1 MAEAAYHGLQIT
13 DMIGVFYEENGRIMV
28 ADEFDGARDVLEVIG
43 AIEAE
48 DLRLLAHHRPV
59 EPLNKERWGGGC
71 CFLENTEH
79 CHFGHHEKPLDLYTF
94 NAVGTLRV
102 EGMKMFVDTREGKS
116 EECFLHFL
124 TGHRSQIVVTSIPN
138 LDELDEKVKSFDP
151 SNIENPTLENLTD
164 RLSELR
170 DFMSKM
176 NDLKNDL

>member
-13 DMIGVFYEENGRIMV
+13 DLIGIFYEEDGRIMV
-28 ADEFDGARDVLEVIG
+28 ADEFDGAKDVLEVLG
-43 AIEAE
+43 AIEADE
-48 DLRLLAHHRPV
+48 LRLLAHHRPV
-59 EPLNKERWGGGC
+59 EPMDKDRWGGGC
-71 CFLENTEH
+71 CFLETTGQ
-79 CHFGHHEKPLDLYTF
+79 CPFGHHEKPLDLYTF
-94 NAVGTLRV
+94 NAVGVLRV
-102 EGMKMFVDTREGKS
+102 EGVKVFVDTQEGEPK
-116 EECFLHFL
+116 ECLLPLL